1 MTVIVLH
8 SFFQGLLAR
17 HDRTPEQEKLERR
30 RQIPF
35 HMHINLE
42 LMECVYLTS
51 AMLHEIPYMT
61 CECVKGEGGGVREC
75 RCVCAREFVC
85 VLCLMCEK
93 VSMKTQKKCLCVMC
107 SCQA

>member
-1 MTVIVLH
+1 MHALILLKGNVTDVLILYDLPCP
-8 SFFQGLLAR
+8 QGLLAR

-35 HMHINLE
+35 HTHINLE

-61 CECVKGEGGGVREC
+61 GKHNIH
-75 RCVCAREFVC
+75 AYSSIA
-85 VLCLMCEK
+85 M
-93 VSMKTQKKCLCVMC
+93 
-107 SCQA
+107 